1 MDVDLTAVTG
11 ARAVIL
17 VEGASDQAALETLAA
32 RRGHDLAGRGVAI
45 AAMGGATSIGHY
57 LDLLGP
63 GGEQRRLAGLCDAA
77 EEGYFWRA
85 LRRAGIT
92 DGPSRAGTGTGPSRA
107 GRAAGLSRAGTAA
120 GVARAAMEAVGFY
133 VCEADLEDELIR
145 ALGVVPVEGIIDG
158 QGELRSFRTFQKQP
172 AQQGR
177 PAEVQLHRFMGTRSG
192 RKSQYARLLTAALEL
207 SGVPRPLDRVL
218 AYACQEPGLGH

>member
-1 MDVDLTAVTG
+1 VVVDVDLATVAG

-17 VEGASDQAALETLAA
+17 VEGTSDQAALEALAA
-32 RRGHDLAGRGVAI
+32 RRGHDLAAGGIAI

-57 LDLLGP
+57 LDRLGP
-63 GGEQRRLAGLCDAA
+63 GGRDARLAGLCDAA

-92 DGPSRAGTGTGPSRA
+92 EGPSP
-107 GRAAGLSRAGTAA
+107 
-120 GVARAAMEAVGFY
+120 ARAAMEEAGFY
-133 VCEADLEDELIR
+133 VCVADLEDELIR
-145 ALGVVPVEGIIDG
+145 ALGVARVEEIIDG

-177 PAEVQLHRFMGTRSG
+177 TPEAQLHRFMGTRSG
-192 RKSQYARLLTAALEL
+192 RKSQYAWLLAAALEPAQ
-207 SGVPRPLDRVL
+207 VPRPLDRVL
-218 AYACQEPGLGH
+218 AHAAGRSQHC

>member
-1 MDVDLTAVTG
+1 MDVDLATVAG

-17 VEGASDQAALETLAA
+17 VEGTSDQAALEAVA
-32 RRGHDLAGRGVAI
+32 GRRGHDLTASGIAI

-63 GGEQRRLAGLCDAA
+63 GGRGVQLAGLCDAA

-85 LRRAGIT
+85 LRRAGLT
-92 DGPSRAGTGTGPSRA
+92 DGPSRAGTGAALSPAGMAVSPS
-107 GRAAGLSRAGTAA
+107 
-120 GVARAAMEAVGFY
+120 RAAMEAVGFY

-145 ALGVVPVEGIIDG
+145 ALGAARVEDIISA

-177 PAEVQLHRFMGTRSG
+177 TPEAQLHRFMGTRSG
-192 RKSQYARLLTAALEL
+192 RKSLYARLLAAALQPA
-207 SGVPRPLDRVL
+207 GVPRPLDRVL
-218 AYACQEPGLGH
+218 TYAGRNRPGATRSILSCE